1 MTDGDHRPE
10 WNDVDT
16 DADEARAYLDTVTGL
31 EGIQDYKR
39 RSHQLLRPTQGDRI
53 LDAGC
58 GMGDDVVMLSERV
71 GPEGEVIGVDK
82 SESLIEEARE
92 RTGDMDT
99 VCFRVDDVMQ
109 LSFEDGT
116 FDGCRADRVLQHL
129 DDPRGALT
137 EMRRVTRPGGRLT
150 VSGPDWD
157 TCIVAMPDTD
167 TEVTNAVT
175 DSKWADSL
183 NPTIGRRLY
192 ALIREVGLTDIDI
205 DPVSIVLTD
214 FEIVNEVLYL
224 EERLARMREA
234 GILSA
239 EQANQWIENARRA
252 GGDELL
258 FGSLTGFTVGGT
270 VPVEGASS
278 S

>member
-10 WNDVDT
+10 WNNVDT
-16 DADEARAYLDTVTGL
+16 DADEATAYLDTVTGL

-82 SESLIEEARE
+82 SGSLIEEARE
-92 RTGDMDT
+92 RTGDTDT

-109 LSFEDGT
+109 LSFEDRT

-129 DDPRGALT
+129 HDPRGALT

-150 VSGPDWD
+150 VSDPDWD

-205 DPVSIVLTD
+205 DPVTIVLTD
-214 FEIVNEVLYL
+214 FEIANEVLYL
-224 EERLARMREA
+224 EERLAMMREA

-258 FGSLTGFTVGGT
+258 FCSLTGFTVGGT
-270 VPVEGASS
+270 VPVEGASGS
-278 S
+278 